1 MYKLNH
7 DMYLIKGFVRYTNA
21 DLLSLNCEL
30 NEAES
35 DVECLLKDATR
46 KVFADFDER

>member
-1 MYKLNH
+1 
-7 DMYLIKGFVRYTNA
+7 MYLIKGFVRYTNA